1 MHFHILGVGSIGCL
15 LAHNLRRI
23 LPAGYSISLIHKAIR
38 DQIRFLER
46 GSITIEHKGEEE
58 RSSDYQ
64 HEIFNQIPSRMK
76 EISKNLQLAGKIST
90 GPIDSL
96 FVTLK
101 AYNVVPAIRAISSR
115 LTSNSTVVLMQNG
128 MGIYEQLLN
137 DVFRNPSQRPH
148 FILASNTHGAF
159 ATNFYHVVHA
169 GDGSIVFGIAPDS
182 QGRDFEAGL
191 YDESI
196 PADQRRL
203 RLIDIS
209 PPDDLQPER
218 YKSLR
223 ATVAALLLMES
234 LDTSWRSFA
243 DLQLVQRRKL
253 AVNAVINPLT
263 ALLDCRNGN
272 LFEHSQARELSAH
285 ICDEAAA
292 VFTAQMLAETEL
304 WWQDLQADGVDTS
317 SVQKPTFPIPLTSK
331 ALQEE
336 VLRVAAITRQNI
348 SSTLQDVRRGRNTE
362 ISFINGYL
370 VDVGREH
377 GVKTP
382 VNSALGNLIQLKYLL
397 PLNLV

>member
-23 LPAGYSISLIHKAIR
+23 LPAGYSISLIHKGLR

-46 GSITIEHKGEEE
+46 GSITIEHKGKEE
-58 RSSDYQ
+58 RSSDYE
-64 HEIFNQIPSRMK
+64 HEVFNQIPSRMK
-76 EISKNLQLAGKIST
+76 DSKSLQLAGKPST

-101 AYNVVPAIRAISSR
+101 AHNVVPAIQAISSR

-128 MGIYEQLLN
+128 MGIYEKLLN

-169 GDGSIVFGIAPDS
+169 GDGSIVFGIAPDPE
-182 QGRDFEAGL
+182 GRDFEAGL

-203 RLIDIS
+203 RLTDIS
-209 PPDDLQPER
+209 PPDDLQAEQ

-243 DLQLVQRRKL
+243 DLQLLQRRKL

-263 ALLDCRNGN
+263 ALLDCRNGE
-272 LFEHSQARELSAH
+272 LFEYSQARELSAR
-285 ICDEAAA
+285 ICDEVAQ
-292 VFTAQMLAETEL
+292 VFTAQMLVETKSWL
-304 WWQDLQADGVDTS
+304 QDLQADGVDTS
-317 SVQKPTFPIPLTSK
+317 SIQKPTFPSSLTSE

-362 ISFINGYL
+362 IDFINGYL

-382 VNSALGNLIQLKYLL
+382 VNSALANLIQLKYLL